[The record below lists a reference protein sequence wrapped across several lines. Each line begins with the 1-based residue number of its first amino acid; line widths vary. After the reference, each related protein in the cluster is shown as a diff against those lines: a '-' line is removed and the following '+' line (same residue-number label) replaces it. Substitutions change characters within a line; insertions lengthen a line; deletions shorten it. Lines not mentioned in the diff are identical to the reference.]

1 MFVDEPEVQP
11 LLQAYHNH
19 HPENHFAASLLS
31 DFERRAA
38 AMQKPTAL
46 LSEREL
52 DVLRL
57 MAAGLSNQQI
67 ADRLVVALSTV
78 KSHVKNILL
87 KLEVENRTQAVARA
101 RELKLL

>member
-1 MFVDEPEVQP
+1 MGVYP
-11 LLQAYHNH
+11 LLQTYRAK
-19 HPENHFAASLLS
+19 HPDDLFAASLV
-31 DFERRAA
+31 EAIQRRDAHS
-38 AMQKPTAL
+38 QQRL

-57 MAAGLSNQQI
+57 LSAGLSNQEI

-78 KSHVKNILL
+78 KSHVKNILM
-87 KLEVENRTQAVARA
+87 KLEAENRTGAVARA